1 MAADSRIGMH
11 CLLKD
16 ISIHGVLLDSI
27 IEGTLHEKKRL
38 REMFAH
44 GMRSGAI
51 KPLVRQVFGPD
62 QVEKAFRYNNHIVS
76 FLV

>member
-1 MAADSRIGMH
+1 VTFIFQVDMASDSRIGMH
-11 CLLKD
+11 CFLKD
-16 ISIHGVLLDSI
+16 ISVHGVLLDSI

-62 QVEKAFRYNNHIVS
+62 QVEKAFR
-76 FLV
+76 